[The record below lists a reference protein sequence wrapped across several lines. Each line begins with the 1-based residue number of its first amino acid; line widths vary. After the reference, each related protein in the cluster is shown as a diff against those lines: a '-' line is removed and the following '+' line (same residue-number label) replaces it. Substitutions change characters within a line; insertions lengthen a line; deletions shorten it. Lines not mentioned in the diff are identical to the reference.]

1 MKIRELVR
9 EQELYEALVR
19 RARRNYRKLRD
30 EIRAILSSA
39 LREELEAMREERAKQ
54 GGEPNAESH

>member
-1 MKIRELVR
+1 MTVRELVR

-30 EIRAILSSA
+30 EVRAILSSA
-39 LREELEAMREERAKQ
+39 LREELEVVRKERAQ
-54 GGEPNAESH
+54 LGGDSNAVSQ